1 MYLVSIQHSRLWAFS
16 YSAFCSY
23 SSHLLI
29 FFLSQFLNSKNDQFS
44 KGILHPF
51 RALHSFLSSSVLSA
65 NCDLSSVICLSYQ
78 QFLLS
83 ISESLA
89 SIMLRS
95 ALDPLGLSSQA
106 KSLHP
111 NAWLFLTL
119 PPGDT
124 FLSLPSSL
132 RLGAP
137 SH

>member
-1 MYLVSIQHSRLWAFS
+1 MTSFLKVSFIPSEQCVL
-16 YSAFCSY
+16 
-23 SSHLLI
+23 
-29 FFLSQFLNSKNDQFS
+29 FFLPQ
-44 KGILHPF
+44 
-51 RALHSFLSSSVLSA
+51 SSLLT
-65 NCDLSSVICLSYQ
+65 DLSSVIRLSYQ

-89 SIMLRS
+89 SITLRS